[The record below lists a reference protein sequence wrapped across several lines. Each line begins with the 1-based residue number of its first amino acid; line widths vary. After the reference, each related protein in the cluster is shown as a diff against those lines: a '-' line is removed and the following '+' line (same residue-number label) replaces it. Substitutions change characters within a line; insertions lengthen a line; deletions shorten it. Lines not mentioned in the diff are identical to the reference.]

1 MARLEGAMIGPYR
14 LERSLGRGGAGE
26 VYHAFGPAG
35 PQGGTGEVAVKV
47 LVGPASDPSA
57 RQIARQAE
65 AAGRLDLP
73 HILPF
78 HGVIE
83 QQDTLALAMA
93 YAPGGS
99 LGDVLRERLPDGSP
113 RLPLPLGPGVAAR
126 IVTQLARTLADA
138 HTAGL
143 THGDLKPDNIFVRTS
158 PAGHPIAAVS
168 DFGQALLTP
177 AAAAMVARG
186 DSRAGGD
193 SWAAQQ
199 LLFAAPEQLAG
210 QTTPASDQYSLAA
223 LAYLLL
229 TGVPPF
235 SGEAAALAATIATQ
249 PPAPPSQRNP
259 SLPPEVDEALL
270 RGLAKNPAERF
281 PTIVGFAG
289 ALDDALGAAT
299 GAGVSQAMAQLGSG
313 RGGQQRLMPPTAAA
327 GAPGT
332 RTADVG
338 GVRLT
343 MHAPREARQGRPQ
356 APADT
361 PRSLR
366 RPLAILAAIALVFAI
381 VTTALAFRAMD
392 NTSVVPQLTRGSRPT
407 LGAGGQS
414 PNPTVGAS
422 GREAESQL
430 RAATA
435 HNPTYTNALASANGS
450 HWSTDGKAIFFGAGG
465 LHLRNGDPRASL
477 IVAAPAD
484 TSALHDVAVKADI
497 TFAQSNPG
505 NFAGLRFFVAPGSG
519 NDPDYYCYTIS
530 LEGRYVVWLHQGG
543 QWTFITS
550 GYSAAIKPGLNQT
563 NTLAVLARGS
573 TSQAY
578 IFANGTFVA
587 AFRLNA
593 NGPTSGGTGLIVL
606 DSPTEAI
613 FANFAVYDAS
623 R

>member
-1 MARLEGAMIGPYR
+1 
-14 LERSLGRGGAGE
+14 
-26 VYHAFGPAG
+26 V
-35 PQGGTGEVAVKV
+35 V
-47 LVGPASDPSA
+47 
-57 RQIARQAE
+57 
-65 AAGRLDLP
+65 
-73 HILPF
+73 
-78 HGVIE
+78 
-83 QQDTLALAMA
+83 
-93 YAPGGS
+93 
-99 LGDVLRERLPDGSP
+99 
-113 RLPLPLGPGVAAR
+113 AR

-143 THGDLKPDNIFVRTS
+143 THGDLKPDNVFVRTS

-177 AAAAMVARG
+177 AAATMAACG
-186 DSRAGGD
+186 DSRAGGE

-210 QTTPASDQYSLAA
+210 QTTPAGDQYGLAA

-229 TGVPPF
+229 TGAPPF
-235 SGEAAALAATIATQ
+235 SGETPAIAAAIMRQ
-249 PPAPPSQRNP
+249 PPVPPSQRNP
-259 SLPPEVDEALL
+259 NLPREVDEALL
-270 RGLAKNPAERF
+270 RGLAKDPAERF

-299 GAGVSQAMAQLGSG
+299 GAGVSQAMAELGSG
-313 RGGQQRLMPPTAAA
+313 RGRQQRLVPPTAG
-327 GAPGT
+327 GAPGA

-343 MHAPREARQGRPQ
+343 MHAPRAARQDRPH

-366 RPLAILAAIALVFAI
+366 RPLAIVAAIALVFAI
-381 VTTALAFRAMD
+381 ITTALAFRAMD

-407 LGAGGQS
+407 LGSGGQS

-422 GREAESQL
+422 GRDAERQL
-430 RAATA
+430 GTVTAQKPAYTDKLAT
-435 HNPTYTNALASANGS
+435 ANGS

-477 IVAAPAD
+477 LVAAPAD
-484 TSALHDVAVKADI
+484 TSALHDVAVKTDI
-497 TFAQSNPG
+497 TLAQSNPG
-505 NFAGLRFFVAPGSG
+505 NFAGVRFFVVPGGG
-519 NDPDYYCYTIS
+519 NDSNYYCYTIS

-563 NTLAVLARGS
+563 NTLAVLARSS

-578 IFANGTFVA
+578 LFANGKFVA
-587 AFRLNA
+587 ALRLNV
-593 NGPTSGGTGLIVL
+593 NGPTAGGAGLIVL

-613 FANFAVYDAS
+613 FANFAVYNAA
-623 R
+623 

>member
-1 MARLEGAMIGPYR
+1 MARLEGAVIGPYR
-14 LERSLGRGGAGE
+14 LEHSLGRGGAGE
-26 VYHAFGPAG
+26 VYHARGPAG
-35 PQGGTGEVAVKV
+35 PQGAPSEVALKV
-47 LVGPASDPSA
+47 LIGPASDPNA

-65 AAGRLDLP
+65 AASQLDLP

-99 LGDVLRERLPDGSP
+99 LGDILRERLPNGSP
-113 RLPLPLGPGVAAR
+113 RLPLPLGPGVVAR

-138 HTAGL
+138 HSAGL
-143 THGDLKPDNIFVRTS
+143 THGDLKPGNVFVRTS
-158 PAGHPIAAVS
+158 PTGHPIAAVS

-177 AAAAMVARG
+177 VAAGMAARG
-186 DSRAGGD
+186 GSGAGAD

-210 QTTPASDQYSLAA
+210 QTTPASDQYGLAA

-229 TGVPPF
+229 TGAPPF
-235 SGEAAALAATIATQ
+235 SGEAPAIAVAIAGQ
-249 PPAPPSQRNP
+249 PPMPPSQRNAD
-259 SLPPEVDEALL
+259 LPPEVDEALL
-270 RGLAKNPAERF
+270 RGLAKDPTQRF

-299 GAGVSQAMAQLGSG
+299 GAGVSQAMEQLSAA
-313 RGGQQRLMPPTAAA
+313 RGGPQRLAPPA
-327 GAPGT
+327 GGGASGA

-343 MHAPREARQGRPQ
+343 MHAPREARRGGPP

-366 RPLAILAAIALVFAI
+366 RPLAIVAAIALVFAI
-381 VTTALAFRAMD
+381 ITTALAFRAMD
-392 NTSVVPQLTRGSRPT
+392 NTSVVPQLTRSSRPT
-407 LGAGGQS
+407 LGSGGQS

-422 GREAESQL
+422 GRDAERQL
-430 RAATA
+430 GTVTA
-435 HNPTYTNALASANGS
+435 RKPTYVDALASANGS
-450 HWSTDGKAIFFGAGG
+450 RWSTDGKAIFFGAGG

-477 IVAAPAD
+477 LVSAPAD
-484 TSALHDVAVKADI
+484 TSALHDVAMKTDI

-505 NFAGLRFFVAPGSG
+505 NFAGVRFFVVPGAG
-519 NDPDYYCYTIS
+519 NDSNYYCYTIS

-563 NTLAVLARGS
+563 NTLAVLARSS

-578 IFANGTFVA
+578 LFANGKFVA

-593 NGPTSGGTGLIVL
+593 SGPTAGGAGLIVL

-613 FANFAVYDAS
+613 FANFAVYDAA
-623 R
+623 